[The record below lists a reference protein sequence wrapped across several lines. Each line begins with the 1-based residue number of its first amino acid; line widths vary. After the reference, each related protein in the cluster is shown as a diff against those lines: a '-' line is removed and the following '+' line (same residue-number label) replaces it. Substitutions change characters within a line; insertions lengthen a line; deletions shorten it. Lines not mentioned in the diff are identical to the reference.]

1 MKKEKKKL
9 KVRMKEWYERNKEKL
24 IFLSGVALGGVTVNS
39 MWKAVRN
46 FESHKST
53 EEGHTLSLSDID
65 DEELIDLY
73 MDDPEFREE
82 YNVTEEEY
90 TAWKNRQEDLK
101 ELEELEEE
109 YPE

>member
-24 IFLSGVALGGVTVNS
+24 IFLAGVGLGGWAATS
-39 MWKAVRN
+39 IWKAAKHG
-46 FESHKST
+46 EDHP
-53 EEGHTLSLSDID
+53 EGDHILSLRDID

-90 TAWKNRQEDLK
+90 AAWKNRQEDLK